1 MLFPELVGE
10 INRRLSIDGP
20 AVGGDA
26 RHVELKF
33 KNGLLITFSLLEGD
47 ARCALSSV
55 VCFFPAREKALQ
67 IFELLLEAHAFGY
80 ATQDAVFGIDRQ
92 TGKIFLF
99 KTFEL
104 DRLDPERLIS
114 ELDKFALV
122 VQRCTDAIVSGRI
135 LEGSPAQVAAPSE
148 AVRQDEVIFR

>member
-47 ARCALSSV
+47 ATRLA
-55 VCFFPAREKALQ
+55 ANRAQ
-67 IFELLLEAHAFGY
+67 IHAFIDMGLRKHGEG
-80 ATQDAVFGIDRQ
+80 ATVRAVAPRR
-92 TGKIFLF
+92 
-99 KTFEL
+99 KT
-104 DRLDPERLIS
+104 
-114 ELDKFALV
+114 A
-122 VQRCTDAIVSGRI
+122 
-135 LEGSPAQVAAPSE
+135 
-148 AVRQDEVIFR
+148 